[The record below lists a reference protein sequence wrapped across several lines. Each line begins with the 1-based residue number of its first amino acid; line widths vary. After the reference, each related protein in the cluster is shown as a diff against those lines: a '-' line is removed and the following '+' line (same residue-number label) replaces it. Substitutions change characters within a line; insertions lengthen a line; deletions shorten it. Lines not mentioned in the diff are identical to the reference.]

1 MRLSAID
8 RKILN
13 CIQDDIPLKVRP
25 FKVLSSRLGVKEN
38 ILLGRIKSLK
48 SKGIIRRFSA
58 SISHSKLKFKSTL
71 IALRVPQ
78 EKVEPIAAD
87 IASYPEVTHCYLR
100 EGDYNLWAVFI
111 YKNGN
116 LTRLLKRLN
125 REIGKKNILNL
136 KTKKQFKLNTR
147 IRV

>member
-8 RKILN
+8 RKIIN
-13 CIQDDIPLKVRP
+13 CIQDDIPFEERP
-25 FKVLSSRLGVKEN
+25 FEVLSRRLGIEGN
-38 ILLGRIKSLK
+38 LLLKRIKSLK
-48 SKGIIRRFSA
+48 TKGIIRRFSA
-58 SISHSKLKFKSTL
+58 TISHRKLGFKSTL
-71 IALRVPQ
+71 VALRVPQ
-78 EKVEPIAAD
+78 EKVEPIAQD

-116 LTRLLKRLN
+116 LTRLLNRLG

-147 IRV
+147 IMV